1 MKLYEFPPTRSIRAR
16 WTLQELGVPFE
27 SQIVNL
33 PAGEH
38 RSPGFLAI
46 NPAGKI
52 PVLVDGDLVLNESA
66 AIVLYLADKFP
77 ERKLMPTDPAGRA
90 EANRWL
96 MFVASELEQPLW
108 RIARNT
114 SLYPED
120 RRQPSDVA
128 IAGEEFR
135 AMAAV
140 LEQHMQGRRF
150 VVGDTASVVDFFT
163 AYTLD
168 WANETGLLDASP
180 ALLAYME
187 RMYQRPHAPERIAAA
202 FARIGIRPVVGEARS
217 A

>member
-1 MKLYEFPPTRSIRAR
+1 MKLYEFPPTRSIRPR
-16 WTLQELGVPFE
+16 WVLQELGIPFE
-27 SQIVNL
+27 SRIVNL

-38 RSPGFLAI
+38 RSPAFLAI

-52 PVLVDGDLVLNESA
+52 PVLVDGDLVVNESA

-77 ERKLMPTDPAGRA
+77 ERKLMPTDPSGRA

-96 MFVASELEQPLW
+96 LFVTTELEQPLW

-128 IAGEEFR
+128 IASEEFR

-140 LEQHMQGRRF
+140 LERHMQGRRF
-150 VVGDTASVVDFFT
+150 VVGDTVTVVDFFT
-163 AYTLD
+163 AWTLD
-168 WANETGLLDASP
+168 WANENHLLDQCP
-180 ALLAYME
+180 TLHAYME

-202 FARIGIRPVVGEARS
+202 FERIGLQRATLG
-217 A
+217 

>member
-1 MKLYEFPPTRSIRAR
+1 MKLYEFPPTRSIRVR

-27 SQIVNL
+27 SKIVDL

-38 RSPGFLAI
+38 RSPAFLAI

-52 PVLVDGDLVLNESA
+52 PVLVDGDLVVNESA

-77 ERKLMPTDPAGRA
+77 EQKLMPTDSAGRA

-96 MFVASELEQPLW
+96 LFVATELEQPLW

-114 SLYPED
+114 SIYPEE

-128 IAGEEFR
+128 IAREEFR

-140 LEQHMQGRRF
+140 LERHMQGRRF
-150 VVGDTASVVDFFT
+150 ILGDTVSVVDFFT

-168 WANETGLLDASP
+168 WANMVGLLDGCP
-180 ALLAYME
+180 TLHAYME
-187 RMYQRPHAPERIAAA
+187 RMYQRPHAPERIVAA
-202 FARIGIRPVVGEARS
+202 FERIGLQRANVG
-217 A
+217 